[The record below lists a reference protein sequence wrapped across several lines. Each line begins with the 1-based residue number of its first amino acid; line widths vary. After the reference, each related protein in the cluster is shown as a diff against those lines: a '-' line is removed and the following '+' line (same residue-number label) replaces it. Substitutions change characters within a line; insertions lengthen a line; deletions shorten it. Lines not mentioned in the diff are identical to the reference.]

1 MVGQRGSFD
10 PGMHSKGRCVVVVD
24 VLGGGQRGSF
34 DSGVHIKSGSVVVR
48 GS

>member
-1 MVGQRGSFD
+1 M
-10 PGMHSKGRCVVVVD
+10 VVD